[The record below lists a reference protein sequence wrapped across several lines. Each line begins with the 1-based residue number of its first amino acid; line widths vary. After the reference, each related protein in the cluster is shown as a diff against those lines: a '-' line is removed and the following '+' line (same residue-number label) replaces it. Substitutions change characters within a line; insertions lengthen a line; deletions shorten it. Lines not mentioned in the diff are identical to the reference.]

1 MKIILREDIEKLGD
15 AGEIVDVKPGY
26 FRNYL
31 EPRQMAM
38 RATDSNRAIF
48 EEENRMRDVRE
59 NKARRE
65 AEKLADKLRNVSLNA
80 MVQVG
85 EEDKVFGSVTSQDI
99 AKLLKEEG
107 FEIDKRDIL
116 LDEPIKA
123 LGIYT
128 VPVKLHKAVDAEVK
142 VWVIKE

>member
-1 MKIILREDIEKLGD
+1 MKIILREDVDKLGES
-15 AGEIVDVKPGY
+15 GEVVDVKPGY

-31 EPRQMAM
+31 NPRGMAM
-38 RATDSNRAIF
+38 RATDSNLKVY
-48 EEENRMRDVRE
+48 EEERRQREIRD
-59 NKARRE
+59 NKAKFE
-65 AEKLADKLRNVSLNA
+65 ADKLAQKLSNVSLNA
-80 MVQVG
+80 PVQVG

-99 AKLLKEEG
+99 ERLLKEEG
-107 FEIDKRDIL
+107 YEIDKRDIL

-128 VPVKLHKAVDAEVK
+128 VPVKLHKDVTGEVK

>member
-31 EPRQMAM
+31 EPKQMAM
-38 RATDSNRAIF
+38 RATDSNRKIF
-48 EEENRMRDVRE
+48 EEEKRIKDVRE
-59 NKARRE
+59 NKARVE
-65 AEKLADKLRNVSLNA
+65 AEKLADNLRNVSLNA

-99 AKLLKEEG
+99 ARLLAEEG

-128 VPVKLHKAVDAEVK
+128 VPVKLHTDVDAEVK

>member
-1 MKIILREDIEKLGD
+1 MKIILREDVDKLGES
-15 AGEIVDVKPGY
+15 GEVVDVKPGY

-31 EPRQMAM
+31 NPMGMAM
-38 RATDSNRAIF
+38 RATDSNLKVY
-48 EEENRMRDVRE
+48 EEERRQREIRD
-59 NKARRE
+59 NKAKFE
-65 AEKLADKLRNVSLNA
+65 AEKLAQKLSNVSLNA
-80 MVQVG
+80 PVQVG

-99 AKLLKEEG
+99 EKLLKEEG
-107 FEIDKRDIL
+107 YDIDKRDIL

-128 VPVKLHKAVDAEVK
+128 VPVKLHKDVTGEVK

>member
-1 MKIILREDIEKLGD
+1 MKIILREDVEKLGES
-15 AGEIVDVKPGY
+15 GEVVDVKPGY

-31 EPRQMAM
+31 NPRGMAM
-38 RATDSNRAIF
+38 RATDSNLKVY
-48 EEENRMRDVRE
+48 EEERRQREIRD
-59 NKARRE
+59 NKAKFE
-65 AEKLADKLRNVSLNA
+65 AEKLAQKLSNVSLNA
-80 MVQVG
+80 PVQVG

-99 AKLLKEEG
+99 ERLLKEEG
-107 FEIDKRDIL
+107 YDIDKRDIL

-128 VPVKLHKAVDAEVK
+128 VPVKLHKDVTGEVK

>member
-1 MKIILREDIEKLGD
+1 MKVILREDINKLGE

-31 EPRQMAM
+31 EPKRMAM

-48 EEENRMRDVRE
+48 EEEKRMRDVRE
-59 NKARRE
+59 NKARLDS
-65 AEKLADKLRNVSLNA
+65 EKLAEKLRNVSLNA

-99 AKLLKEEG
+99 AKLLKDEG
-107 FEIDKRDIL
+107 FDIDKRDIL

-128 VPVKLHKAVDAEVK
+128 VPVKLHKDVDAEVK

>member
-1 MKIILREDIEKLGD
+1 MKIILREDIEKLGE

-31 EPRQMAM
+31 EPKQMAM

-48 EEENRMRDVRE
+48 EEEKRMRDVRE
-59 NKARRE
+59 NKARHE

-80 MVQVG
+80 VVQVG

-128 VPVKLHKAVDAEVK
+128 VPVKLHKDVDAEVK

>member
-48 EEENRMRDVRE
+48 EEEKRMLDVRE
-59 NKARRE
+59 NKARHK

-128 VPVKLHKAVDAEVK
+128 VPVKLHKDVDAEVK

>member
-1 MKIILREDIEKLGD
+1 MKIILRQDVEKLGE

-31 EPRQMAM
+31 HPRDMAM
-38 RATDSNRAIF
+38 RATDSNRKVY
-48 EEENRMRDVRE
+48 EEERRMQQVRE
-59 NKARRE
+59 NKAKFE
-65 AEKLADKLRNVSLNA
+65 AQKVADKLENVSLNA
-80 MVQVG
+80 PVQVG

-99 AKLLKEEG
+99 AKLLDEQG
-107 FEIDKRDIL
+107 FDIDKKDIL

-123 LGIYT
+123 LGIYN
-128 VPVKLHKAVDAEVK
+128 VPVKLHKDITGEVK

>member
-1 MKIILREDIEKLGD
+1 MKIILRQDVEKLGE
-15 AGEIVDVKPGY
+15 AGELVDVKPGY

-31 EPRQMAM
+31 HPRDMAM
-38 RATDSNRAIF
+38 RATESNRKIF
-48 EEENRMRDVRE
+48 EEERRMQQVRE
-59 NKARRE
+59 NKAKFD
-65 AEKLADKLRNVSLNA
+65 AQKLADKLANVSLNA
-80 MVQVG
+80 PVQVG

-99 AKLLKEEG
+99 AKLLDEQG
-107 FEIDKRDIL
+107 FEIDKKDIQ

-128 VPVKLHKAVDAEVK
+128 VPVKLHKEITGEVK

>member
-1 MKIILREDIEKLGD
+1 MEIILREDIEKLGE
-15 AGEIVDVKPGY
+15 AGEVVDVSPGY

-31 EPRQMAM
+31 EPKQMAM
-38 RATDSNRAIF
+38 RATDSNLKIY
-48 EEENRMRDVRE
+48 EEEKRMKDVRE
-59 NKARRE
+59 NKARRQ

-80 MVQVG
+80 VVQVG

-99 AKLLKEEG
+99 GKLLADEG

-116 LDEPIKA
+116 LDEPIRA

-128 VPVKLHKAVDAEVK
+128 VPVKLHKDVEAEVK

>member
-1 MKIILREDIEKLGD
+1 MEIILRQDVDKLGE

-31 EPRQMAM
+31 NPRGMAM
-38 RATDSNRAIF
+38 HATESNKKIF
-48 EEENRMRDVRE
+48 EEERRIQQVRQD
-59 NKARRE
+59 KAKHE
-65 AEKLADKLRNVSLNA
+65 AQKLADKLQNVSLNA
-80 MVQVG
+80 PVQVG

-99 AKLLKEEG
+99 AKLLAEQG
-107 FEIDKRDIL
+107 FEIDKRDIE

-123 LGIYT
+123 LGIYN
-128 VPVKLHKAVDAEVK
+128 VPVKLHKEVTGEVK

>member
-31 EPRQMAM
+31 EPKQMAM
-38 RATDSNRAIF
+38 RATDSNRKIF
-48 EEENRMRDVRE
+48 EEEKRIKDVRE
-59 NKARRE
+59 NKARVE
-65 AEKLADKLRNVSLNA
+65 TEKLADNLRNVSLNA

-99 AKLLKEEG
+99 ARLLAEEG

-128 VPVKLHKAVDAEVK
+128 VPVKLHTDVDAEVK